1 MTLDPLPPVGRM
13 TALSCADIAAG
24 FRAHGEWLRETTA
37 QLEALLVEPE
47 LDPLARLLFAL
58 CRTVLGP
65 AAGPLSSPVA
75 GHFRCSWK
83 PHPHTRMKLATLHPE
98 KGLRPIEGFTLRCRV
113 CGGLNMITTST
124 GSMQRLVM
132 A

>member
-1 MTLDPLPPVGRM
+1 LLLHAGTRVNALAPLPPVG
-13 TALSCADIAAG
+13 C
-24 FRAHGEWLRETTA
+24 
-37 QLEALLVEPE
+37 E
-47 LDPLARLLFAL
+47 LTDPLAQLLFAL
-58 CRTVLGP
+58 CSTVLGP

-83 PHPHTRMKLATLHPE
+83 PHPHTRMKLGTLHPE
-98 KGLRPIEGFTLRCRV
+98 KGLWPIEGFTLRCRV
-113 CGGLNMITTST
+113 CGGLNAITTST